1 MAHFYGTVQGARG
14 QASRLGHKNT
24 GMQTICASHAGAVR
38 CSAYVDSE
46 GVDCVVVHLTPWQGS
61 GVELTIYEGPIGGP
75 VSEGYL
81 RMVDA

>member
-1 MAHFYGTVQGARG
+1 MAHFYGTVHGARG
-14 QASRLGHKNT
+14 EASRLGHKST
-24 GMQTICASHAGAVR
+24 GMTTICASHAGAVR
-38 CSAYVDSE
+38 CIAYVCN
-46 GVDCVVVHLTPWQGS
+46 GVDYVRVHLTLWQGN